1 MADIPDLDQRQR
13 DGVRERH
20 HVLQG
25 EGRHPGRLQCG
36 RLQRLLETPSGHHLY
51 HLHPPQPSPP

>member
-1 MADIPDLDQRQR
+1 MNSSLIVNVDLISSEIFRILNIFYCCTDPDQGQR

-25 EGRHPGRLQCG
+25 E
-36 RLQRLLETPSGHHLY
+36 
-51 HLHPPQPSPP
+51 